1 MVRVS
6 RRTYS
11 RAFQSFWQEI
21 TMYMRCTALVF
32 CGVMSAALGGCN
44 EGPSTAQP
52 KDPVVI
58 VTATVETV
66 PMQDAED
73 AADDPAI
80 WVNSESPEN
89 SVIIGTNKQR
99 GLGIYTLD
107 GKLLSFREDGRMNN
121 VDLRQNVSIGGLTV
135 DIVAATNRTNQ
146 TIALYVMDRA
156 TRSLTPVTPI
166 ASGMGDPYG
175 VCLYHSK
182 TGDLYVIANDS
193 DTGNYAQWRL
203 SSQNGTEITSE
214 KVRTFTAGS
223 QAEGC
228 VADDLT
234 ATLFVSEEDVGIWAY
249 GAEPTDSDKRSSIDT
264 VAGGHLTADSE
275 GISLVDE
282 GSGAGYIIAS
292 SQGSNSYTVYDRAAP
307 YAFKGTFVIGDGA
320 IDGVAETDGLD
331 VTAANLG
338 PAFPGG
344 VFIAQDG
351 FNTDGPDKAAA
362 NQNFKLVPWPAIR
375 GALKLPAV
383 TTLAP

>member
-1 MVRVS
+1 
-6 RRTYS
+6 
-11 RAFQSFWQEI
+11 
-21 TMYMRCTALVF
+21 MYMQPAAFVF
-32 CGVMSAALGGCN
+32 CGVMSVVLGGCGD
-44 EGPSTAQP
+44 GPSTAQP
-52 KDPVVI
+52 KDPALT

-66 PMQDAED
+66 PMQDVED

-80 WVNSESPEN
+80 WIDSENPAN

-99 GLGIYTLD
+99 GLGVYALD
-107 GKLLSFREDGRMNN
+107 GKLLAFRDDGRMNN
-121 VDLRQNVSIGGLTV
+121 VDLRQNVSFGSLTM

-156 TRSLTPVTPI
+156 TRSLAPAAPI

-193 DTGNYAQWRL
+193 DTGNYVQWRL
-203 SSQNGTEITSE
+203 SSPDGTAITSE
-214 KVRTFTAGS
+214 RVRAFTAGS

-234 ATLFVSEEDVGIWAY
+234 GDLFVSEEDVGIWAY
-249 GAEPTDSDKRSSIDT
+249 GAEPTDGDKRSSVDT

-282 GSGAGYIIAS
+282 GNGGGYIIAS
-292 SQGSNSYTVYDRAAP
+292 SQGSNSYTVYDRVAP
-307 YAFKGTFVIGDGA
+307 HAFKGAFIIGDGA

-338 PAFPGG
+338 TAFPGG

-351 FNTDGPDKAAA
+351 FNTDGPSKAAA

-375 GALKLPAV
+375 DALKLPA
-383 TTLAP
+383 TPMPAP